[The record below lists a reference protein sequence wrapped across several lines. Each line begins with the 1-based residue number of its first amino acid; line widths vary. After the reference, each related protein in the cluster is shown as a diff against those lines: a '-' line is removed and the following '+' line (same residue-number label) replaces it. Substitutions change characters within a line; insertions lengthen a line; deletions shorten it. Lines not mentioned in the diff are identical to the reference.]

1 MMVDSA
7 LSEEEVIS
15 EAGSHENLRGEGRLE
30 TSLGVDVD
38 KEYQRITDMDKET
51 IESHWTLEDEILPED
66 EQSGRTDILEGRQE
80 KMDKERLEVHIA
92 SGGGEERGE
101 MEEKGNKTQPIKD

>member
-1 MMVDSA
+1 MVDSA

-38 KEYQRITDMDKET
+38 EEYQRIPVMDKET
-51 IESHWTLEDEILPED
+51 FEIDWTLEDEVKPED
-66 EQSGRTDILEGRQE
+66 GPSGITKILEGRE
-80 KMDKERLEVHIA
+80 EIMD
-92 SGGGEERGE
+92 EERS
-101 MEEKGNKTQPIKD
+101 QYWQ